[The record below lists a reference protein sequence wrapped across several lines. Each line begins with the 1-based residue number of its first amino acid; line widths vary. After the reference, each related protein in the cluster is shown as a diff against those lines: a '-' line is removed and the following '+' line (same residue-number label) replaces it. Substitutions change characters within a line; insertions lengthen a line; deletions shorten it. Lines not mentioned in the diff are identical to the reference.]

1 MKYLLSSCLSLAML
15 SLLLGASA
23 LPVNDRM
30 IIEPALDK
38 IVLLKNLAAGRVDI
52 IADPVEPKDIEALP
66 AADRGKLLVASV
78 PFMSWSLLFNPA
90 ADGSA
95 TGLIMGSDGIERFN
109 PFGIAAVRRSISRL
123 IDRRKVVDEI
133 CSSRGAPMFLVIRP
147 DAPGNIPWTRAA
159 IDLGYRERGDQSAAA
174 DLQTALGAAAADPA
188 MHGRLRFSNGKWLF
202 DGSPVSVR
210 FLIRADDPDGRL
222 LLGHYVAGI
231 IERQGIEVEA
241 LEYTR
246 AKCFQVMEG
255 RDPADLGWSIYT
267 EGWGA
272 GQAGAWHE
280 EDFVQMY
287 CPFYGNMPGA
297 GNGAYWHYSNER
309 LDALGE
315 DLLFGRKADER
326 AHEAAA
332 REAARLALDESVR
345 VFVAGSDMALAANA
359 ARLGSMP
366 LYDLAGGFGPWTW
379 RSAVAAPGADRKRT
393 LRIGVLT
400 RASVFQPAWNPVGV
414 NVFGSGLQRFVMESA
429 CDFLEE
435 IDPATGISF
444 PNRYRVVEVDN
455 DTAGVTVPGTALVWD
470 GAASSWRR
478 APPGGRASAR
488 LVLDFDSGPWQDGH
502 AYSRADFIYQY
513 SLYLEWCRKDSEDD
527 GAYDG
532 EMGAL
537 FGAWLPVFQAM
548 EPVGKGGLALYGT
561 SEWSWNLDRLRN
573 SLVLLF
579 DMVPWPIDEAL
590 ENLVLR
596 GGRSG
601 TSYSFNPYGD
611 ECVEVDLAAPKPFAD
626 LLAEVERLDSAG
638 QVPRRLEGFID
649 AAEAHAARKAVL
661 AFMRLHGHALDS
673 NGPWLV
679 DRINTDSNT
688 VELVPFDGYP
698 FPPDRARRL
707 FSRSIARI
715 DLIDAPMSASGKAG
729 FDVSCRVSSVSY
741 PEGRGVAAGSDCI
754 VKLTIL
760 AGSVER
766 SMTMES
772 KGKGEYGLKLAA
784 SLLKELPQ
792 GRLTLVVEAQTGT
805 SLPDLRYWSMSL
817 SP

>member
-1 MKYLLSSCLSLAML
+1 MKYLLSTCLSLVML

-23 LPVNDRM
+23 LPANDRM
-30 IIEPALDK
+30 IIEPALDR

-52 IADPVEPKDIEALP
+52 IADPVDPKEIDALP
-66 AADRGKLLVASV
+66 AADRAKLLVASV

-90 ADGSA
+90 ADEAA
-95 TGLIMGSDGIERFN
+95 TGLITGSDGIERFN
-109 PFGIAAVRRSISRL
+109 PLGIAAVRRSISRL

-133 CSSRGAPMFLVIRP
+133 CASRGAPMFLVIRP

-159 IDLGYRERGDQSAAA
+159 IDLGYRERGEQSAAA
-174 DLQTALGAAAADPA
+174 DLQAALGSAAADPA
-188 MHGRLRFSNGKWLF
+188 MRGRLAFSGGKWMF
-202 DGSPVSVR
+202 GGSPVTVR
-210 FLIRADDPDGRL
+210 FLMRSDDPDGRL

-231 IERQGIEVEA
+231 IQGQGIEVEA

-246 AKCFQVMEG
+246 ARCFQVMGGE
-255 RDPADLGWSIYT
+255 DPADLGWSIYT

-272 GQAGAWHE
+272 GQTGAWHE
-280 EDFVQMY
+280 EEFVQMY

-297 GNGAYWHYSNER
+297 GNGAWWQYSNGR

-315 DLLFGRKADER
+315 ELLFGRESDEP

-332 REAARLALDESVR
+332 REAARLALEESVR
-345 VFVAGSDMALAANA
+345 VFVAGSDMAIAANA
-359 ARLGSMP
+359 DRLGSMP
-366 LYDLAGGFGPWTW
+366 LYDLAAGFGPWTW
-379 RSAVAAPGADRKRT
+379 RSAIASPGADRKRM
-393 LRIGVLT
+393 LRIGVFT

-414 NVFGSGLQRFVMESA
+414 DVFGSGLQRFVMESA

-435 IDPATGISF
+435 NDPVTGISF
-444 PNRYRVVEVDN
+444 ANRYRVVEVDN
-455 DTAGVTVPGTALVWD
+455 DPGGVAVPGTALSWD

-478 APPGGRASAR
+478 ARSDGRASAR
-488 LVLDFDSGPWQDGH
+488 LVLDFDAGPWQDGH

-513 SLYLEWCRKDSEDD
+513 SLYLEWCRKDREDD
-527 GAYDG
+527 RAYDG
-532 EMGAL
+532 EMEAA

-548 EPVGKGGLALYGT
+548 EPVGKRDLALYGT

-611 ECVEVDLAAPKPFAD
+611 DCVEVDLAAPAPFAD

-679 DRINTDSNT
+679 DRINMDSNT
-688 VELVPFDGYP
+688 VELVPFAGYP
-698 FPPDRARRL
+698 FPPDRAKRL

-715 DLIDAPMSASGKAG
+715 DRFDAPMNASGKAG
-729 FDVSCRVSSVSY
+729 FDVSCRVSGVSY
-741 PEGRGVAAGSDCI
+741 PEGRGQAAGRDCV

-760 AGSVER
+760 AGPVER
-766 SMTMES
+766 VMTMEPR
-772 KGKGEYGLKLAA
+772 GRGEYGLRLAA
-784 SLLKELPQ
+784 SLLKDLPK
-792 GRLTLVVEAQTGT
+792 GRLTLVVEAQTGN
-805 SLPDLRYWSMSL
+805 SIPDLRCWNMTL